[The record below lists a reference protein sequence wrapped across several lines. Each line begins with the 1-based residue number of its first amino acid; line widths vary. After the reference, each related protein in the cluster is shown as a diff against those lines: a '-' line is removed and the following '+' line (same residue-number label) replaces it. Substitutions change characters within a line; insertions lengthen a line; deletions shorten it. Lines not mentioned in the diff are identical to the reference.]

1 MKIYFRDIL
10 IVIILVFI
18 GATIYIIV
26 NKNDKKDLSNIKVVD
41 NSTQYYN
48 VVSVVNKY
56 VHYSNE
62 DDKSKIFK
70 ILDDDYIYKK
80 GIDASNV
87 FKYVRKY
94 SDGNVSFKGDIMYY
108 EKISDNINKY
118 YVSGQIESVSMND
131 YEIIDENFYT
141 IVLVDNKN
149 SSFSIIPDDGK
160 TFKEVEKWMLK

>member
-1 MKIYFRDIL
+1 M
-10 IVIILVFI
+10 
-18 GATIYIIV
+18 
-26 NKNDKKDLSNIKVVD
+26 
-41 NSTQYYN
+41 
-48 VVSVVNKY
+48 
-56 VHYSNE
+56 
-62 DDKSKIFK
+62 
-70 ILDDDYIYKK
+70 
-80 GIDASNV
+80 

-108 EKISDNINKY
+108 EKVSDNINKY